1 MALSKYDST
10 RETTNLARVA
20 RIILGPCTDVLRAV
34 LTKEMVPAALSQNV
48 KNFMANP
55 QKHTKPSINTTQIQ
69 QIYSGNYSNFDISLL
84 YFLLRNICSIP
95 EHILKWGNTPSPTD
109 RSVSANIERIRLI
122 RNTYYAHTMDFALP
136 DKEFICRWNELLSIV
151 KELEAYIGRCTD
163 YQDAVTELRSCPMDS
178 EVDKK
183 YIDRLSLI
191 ENLQGKFKIIKITI
205 SLLKHPDINTTY
217 TLSRLHKCMH

>member
-1 MALSKYDST
+1 MVKYLAEACFSLSLLQFGLSLTYTMPLLSEVFETFDECVYIYCKKIIIVKTFKYILTSIIFSQKSYLLIWIGMALSKYDST

-109 RSVSANIERIRLI
+109 RSV
-122 RNTYYAHTMDFALP
+122 
-136 DKEFICRWNELLSIV
+136 
-151 KELEAYIGRCTD
+151 
-163 YQDAVTELRSCPMDS
+163 
-178 EVDKK
+178 
-183 YIDRLSLI
+183 
-191 ENLQGKFKIIKITI
+191 
-205 SLLKHPDINTTY
+205 
-217 TLSRLHKCMH
+217 